1 MEGKDPVKGNLAV
14 TKRPTPDESRVS
26 NMPPRKAIE
35 VSVNGQLRQIEA
47 DDETPLLAVLRNVLG
62 LRAARFGCG
71 HEQCGACMVLV
82 DGAPVYSCTR
92 ALGTVAG
99 KVVTTLEG
107 IGTAE
112 RPHPLQESILAEQAG
127 QCGYC
132 LSGIIVSAKAL
143 LDRKPQPS
151 RAEIAAALDPHLCRC
166 GAHTRIIRAVE
177 RAAAA
182 LRAGAGA

>member
-1 MEGKDPVKGNLAV
+1 MAD
-14 TKRPTPDESRVS
+14 TTPRTIVFT
-26 NMPPRKAIE
+26 
-35 VSVNGQLRQIEA
+35 VNGEPRSVAAGEDA
-47 DDETPLLAVLRNVLG
+47 PLLAVLRNVLG

-82 DGAPVYSCTR
+82 EGEPVYSCTR
-92 ALGTVAG
+92 PIGTVEG
-99 KVVTTLEG
+99 KAVTTLEG

-112 RPHPLQESILAEQAG
+112 APHPLQAAILAEQAG

-143 LDRKPQPS
+143 LDKRPDPT
-151 RAEIAAALDPHLCRC
+151 RAEIVAALDPHLCRC
-166 GAHTRIIRAVE
+166 GAHTRIGRAVE

-182 LRAGAGA
+182 LRGEARP

>member
-1 MEGKDPVKGNLAV
+1 
-14 TKRPTPDESRVS
+14 
-26 NMPPRKAIE
+26 MPKSIAFT
-35 VSVNGQLRQIEA
+35 VNGRLRSVEA
-47 DDETPLLAVLRNVLG
+47 DEDTPLLSVLRNTLG

-82 DGAPVYSCTR
+82 DGEPVYSCTR
-92 ALGTVAG
+92 AVGTVAG
-99 KVVTTLEG
+99 RTVATLEG
-107 IGTAE
+107 LGTADA
-112 RPHPLQESILAEQAG
+112 PHPLQAAMLAEQAG

-143 LDRKPQPS
+143 LDRASNPS

-166 GAHTRIIRAVE
+166 GAHNRILRAVG

-182 LRAGAGA
+182 LRDGTAA